1 MIDISQ
7 EVFQFFPFVR
17 FETLRF
23 YLVSDFKSLH
33 SEVIQKSDFLEQWYH
48 ALECLD
54 LHIFGN
60 GLSLG
65 V

>member
-33 SEVIQKSDFLEQWYH
+33 SEMIKKSDFLKQRYH
-48 ALECLD
+48 VLECLG
-54 LHIFGN
+54 LHIFGD
-60 GLSLG
+60 GLSVG

>member
-33 SEVIQKSDFLEQWYH
+33 SEMIQKSDFLEQWYH

-60 GLSLG
+60 GLSVG